1 MCVCVCVCMCVSV
14 YIYVRMH
21 AERFMISAQKST
33 SKGILPENLVIHE

>member
-1 MCVCVCVCMCVSV
+1 MYVCVCMCVSV

-33 SKGILPENLVIHE
+33 SKGSFGLFYVYL